1 MYGYVVVNKPEL
13 KIKEYDMYRS
23 YYCGLC
29 EELLSD
35 YGING
40 QISISY
46 DMTFLLVLLTGLYE
60 PDTTYKEARCI
71 AHPVHKHPVRR
82 NKISAYVADMN
93 VLMTYYKCVD
103 DWQDDRKLMKKLL
116 ASSLTNKVK
125 RIEKAYSQKAR
136 IIKAALDRMSELEN
150 NNESNIDLLAEQFG
164 IIMAQILCMK
174 NDEWYDTLKVMGNSL
189 GRFIYIL
196 DAYDDL
202 LEDKKKG
209 RYNALRT
216 YENNKDFDIFIENV
230 LKSHMAQFAAGFESL
245 PIIENDDLLRNV
257 IYSGVFTGFGIAKN
271 KRGQVEEV

>member
-245 PIIENDDLLRNV
+245 PIIENLLRNV
-257 IYSGVFTGFGIAKN
+257 IYSGVFTRFGIAKN
-271 KRGQVEEV
+271 KREQVEEV

>member
-164 IIMAQILCMK
+164 IIMAQRKYARIPAPQKQLKITHIIRISVGSILK
-174 NDEWYDTLKVMGNSL
+174 YSAIPPHTPQIIQFTS
-189 GRFIYIL
+189 
-196 DAYDDL
+196 DL
-202 LEDKKKG
+202 YKRL
-209 RYNALRT
+209 
-216 YENNKDFDIFIENV
+216 F
-230 LKSHMAQFAAGFESL
+230 S
-245 PIIENDDLLRNV
+245 IIIPPRN
-257 IYSGVFTGFGIAKN
+257 
-271 KRGQVEEV
+271 QC

>member
-35 YGING
+35 YGVNG

-82 NKISAYVADMN
+82 NEISAYVADMN

-103 DWQDDRKLMKKLL
+103 DWQDDKKLMKKLL
-116 ASSLTNKVK
+116 ASSLNNKVK
-125 RIEKAYSQKAR
+125 RIEKAYPEKAR
-136 IIKAALDRMSELEN
+136 FIKAALDRISELEN

-174 NDEWYDTLKVMGNSL
+174 NDEWNDTLKVMGNSL

-209 RYNALRT
+209 RYNALRM

-245 PIIENDDLLRNV
+245 PIIENVDLLRNV
-257 IYSGVFTGFGIAKN
+257 IYSGVFTRFEIAKN
-271 KRGQVEEV
+271 KREQVEEV

>member
-245 PIIENDDLLRNV
+245 PIIENVDLLRNV
-257 IYSGVFTGFGIAKN
+257 IYSGVFTRFRIAKN
-271 KRGQVEEV
+271 KREQVEEV

>member
-245 PIIENDDLLRNV
+245 PIIENVDLLRNV
-257 IYSGVFTGFGIAKN
+257 IYSGVFTRFGIAIHI
-271 KRGQVEEV
+271 RSTT

>member
-245 PIIENDDLLRNV
+245 PIIENVDLLRNV
-257 IYSGVFTGFGIAKN
+257 IYSGVFTRFGSAKN
-271 KRGQVEEV
+271 KREQVEEV

>member
-245 PIIENDDLLRNV
+245 PIIENVDLLRNV
-257 IYSGVFTGFGIAKN
+257 IYSGVFTRFGIAKI
-271 KRGQVEEV
+271 KREQVEEV

>member
-82 NKISAYVADMN
+82 NKITTYVADMN

-103 DWQDDRKLMKKLL
+103 DWQDDKKLMKKLL

-125 RIEKAYSQKAR
+125 RIEKAYPPKAR

-216 YENNKDFDIFIENV
+216 YENNKD
-230 LKSHMAQFAAGFESL
+230 
-245 PIIENDDLLRNV
+245 
-257 IYSGVFTGFGIAKN
+257 IYRKCVKITYGTVC
-271 KRGQVEEV
+271 RRL

>member
-245 PIIENDDLLRNV
+245 PIIENVDLLRNV
-257 IYSGVFTGFGIAKN
+257 IYSGVFTRFGN
-271 KRGQVEEV
+271 KREQVEEV

>member
-82 NKISAYVADMN
+82 NKITTYVADMN

-245 PIIENDDLLRNV
+245 PIIENVDLLRNV
-257 IYSGVFTGFGIAKN
+257 IYSGVFTRFAIAKN
-271 KRGQVEEV
+271 KREQVEEV

>member
-1 MYGYVVVNKPEL
+1 MLWIIYLGVIHEVVRDAIGLPGPGEPC
-13 KIKEYDMYRS
+13 RS
-23 YYCGLC
+23 GNRQAKR
-29 EELLSD
+29 
-35 YGING
+35 G
-40 QISISY
+40 
-46 DMTFLLVLLTGLYE
+46 T
-60 PDTTYKEARCI
+60 
-71 AHPVHKHPVRR
+71 
-82 NKISAYVADMN
+82 VAANLRDQRS
-93 VLMTYYKCVD
+93 LYYKCVD

-245 PIIENDDLLRNV
+245 PIIENVDLLRNV
-257 IYSGVFTGFGIAKN
+257 IYSGVFTRFGIAKN
-271 KRGQVEEV
+271 KREQVEEV

>member
-230 LKSHMAQFAAGFESL
+230 SKSHMAQFAAGFESL
-245 PIIENDDLLRNV
+245 PIIENVDLLRNV
-257 IYSGVFTGFGIAKN
+257 IYSGVFTRFGIAKN
-271 KRGQVEEV
+271 KREQVEEV

>member
-82 NKISAYVADMN
+82 NKITAYVADMN

-230 LKSHMAQFAAGFESL
+230 LKSHMAQFAAGFELSL
-245 PIIENDDLLRNV
+245 IHI
-257 IYSGVFTGFGIAKN
+257 
-271 KRGQVEEV
+271 

>member
-82 NKISAYVADMN
+82 NKIS
-93 VLMTYYKCVD
+93 
-103 DWQDDRKLMKKLL
+103 
-116 ASSLTNKVK
+116 
-125 RIEKAYSQKAR
+125 AYSQKAR

-245 PIIENDDLLRNV
+245 PIIENVDLLRNV
-257 IYSGVFTGFGIAKN
+257 IYSGVFTRFGIAKN
-271 KRGQVEEV
+271 KREQVEEV

>member
-1 MYGYVVVNKPEL
+1 MYGYIVVDQPEL
-13 KIKEYDMYRS
+13 KFREFDKYRS

-29 EELLSD
+29 DSLAEAHGLK
-35 YGING
+35 G
-40 QISISY
+40 QISLSY
-46 DMTFLLVLLTGLYE
+46 DMTFLVILLTGLYE
-60 PDTTYKEARCI
+60 PETIYSEERCVT
-71 AHPVHKHPVRR
+71 HPLRKHPVRR
-82 NKISAYVADMN
+82 NVVSDYVADMN

-216 YENNKDFDIFIENV
+216 YCLLYTSD
-230 LKSHMAQFAAGFESL
+230 AADEL
-245 PIIENDDLLRNV
+245 
-257 IYSGVFTGFGIAKN
+257 
-271 KRGQVEEV
+271 

>member
-35 YGING
+35 YGVNG

-82 NKISAYVADMN
+82 NQISAYVADMN

-103 DWQDDRKLMKKLL
+103 DWQDDKKLMKKLL

-125 RIEKAYSQKAR
+125 RIEKAYPEKAR

-174 NDEWYDTLKVMGNSL
+174 NDEWHDTLKVMGNSL

-230 LKSHMAQFAAGFESL
+230 LKSHMAQFATGFESL
-245 PIIENDDLLRNV
+245 PIIENVDLLRNV
-257 IYSGVFTGFGIAKN
+257 IYSGVFTRFEIAKN
-271 KRGQVEEV
+271 KREQVEEV

>member
-60 PDTTYKEARCI
+60 PDITYKEARCI

-93 VLMTYYKCVD
+93 ILMTYYKCVD
-103 DWQDDRKLMKKLL
+103 DWKDDKKLMKKLL
-116 ASSLTNKVK
+116 ASSLTSKVK
-125 RIEKAYSQKAR
+125 RIEKAYPEKAH
-136 IIKAALDRMSELEN
+136 IIKAALDRISELEN
-150 NNESNIDLLAEQFG
+150 NNESNIDLPAEQFG

-202 LEDKKKG
+202 LEDKKKD

-245 PIIENDDLLRNV
+245 PIIENADLLRNV
-257 IYSGVFTGFGIAKN
+257 IYSGVFTRFEIAKN
-271 KRGQVEEV
+271 KREQVEEV

>member
-1 MYGYVVVNKPEL
+1 MYGYVVVNKP
-13 KIKEYDMYRS
+13 D
-23 YYCGLC
+23 
-29 EELLSD
+29 
-35 YGING
+35 G

-82 NKISAYVADMN
+82 NKITTYVADMN

-245 PIIENDDLLRNV
+245 PIIENVDLLRNV
-257 IYSGVFTGFGIAKN
+257 IYSGVFTRFGIAKN
-271 KRGQVEEV
+271 KREQVEEV

>member
-35 YGING
+35 YGVNG

-82 NKISAYVADMN
+82 NQISAYVADMN

-103 DWQDDRKLMKKLL
+103 DWKDDKKLMKKLL
-116 ASSLTNKVK
+116 ASSLTSKVK
-125 RIEKAYSQKAR
+125 RIEKAYPEKAR
-136 IIKAALDRMSELEN
+136 IIKASLDRMSELEN

-202 LEDKKKG
+202 LDDKKKG

-216 YENNKDFDIFIENV
+216 YESNKDFDIFIENV

-245 PIIENDDLLRNV
+245 PIIENVDLLRNV
-257 IYSGVFTGFGIAKN
+257 IYSGVFTRFEIAKK
-271 KRGQVEEV
+271 KREQVEEV

>member
-1 MYGYVVVNKPEL
+1 
-13 KIKEYDMYRS
+13 
-23 YYCGLC
+23 
-29 EELLSD
+29 
-35 YGING
+35 
-40 QISISY
+40 
-46 DMTFLLVLLTGLYE
+46 
-60 PDTTYKEARCI
+60 
-71 AHPVHKHPVRR
+71 
-82 NKISAYVADMN
+82 
-93 VLMTYYKCVD
+93 MTYYKCVD
-103 DWQDDRKLMKKLL
+103 DWQDDRKLMKKML

-125 RIEKAYSQKAR
+125 RIEKAYSPKAR

-245 PIIENDDLLRNV
+245 PIIENVDLLRNV
-257 IYSGVFTGFGIAKN
+257 IYSGVFTRFGIAKN
-271 KRGQVEEV
+271 KREQVEEV

>member
-245 PIIENDDLLRNV
+245 PIIENVDLLRNV
-257 IYSGVFTGFGIAKN
+257 IYSGVFTRFVIAKN
-271 KRGQVEEV
+271 KREQVEEV